1 MCVHAP
7 VGGGA
12 HETLMAVTDRLPRRQ
27 EGFYGPSS
35 PKAAYYNPGAR
46 GVQWAAKAGQDFVAN
61 HAHPSIDF
69 AAVHIWPNDV
79 HSPLSRL

>member
-1 MCVHAP
+1 MCMRLF
-7 VGGGA
+7 GGGA
-12 HETLMAVTDRLPRRQ
+12 HETVMAVIECLARRQ
-27 EGFYGPSS
+27 EGFYGPS

-46 GVQWAAKAGQDFVAN
+46 GVQWAEKAGQDFVAN
-61 HAHPSIDF
+61 HAHPSIDS